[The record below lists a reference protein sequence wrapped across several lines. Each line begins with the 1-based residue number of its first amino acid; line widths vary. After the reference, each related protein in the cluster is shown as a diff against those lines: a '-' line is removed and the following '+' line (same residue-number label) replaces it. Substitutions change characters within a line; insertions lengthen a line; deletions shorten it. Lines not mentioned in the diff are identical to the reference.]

1 MHKSWETKCY
11 IVAPNV
17 ISIIIAVFYVK
28 NMIISACTLSR
39 TTRMRLTSNSRIL
52 CSECGTCFMSP
63 FWHWEFE
70 SGSWIFGIEHGA
82 WIHPTDGVYKIML
95 SYVHYKLF
103 VVKFPDKSEWESRLE
118 TDNNR
123 ELHITQTDLRQ
134 TTALVLC
141 VQLSHKK

>member
-1 MHKSWETKCY
+1 MIRLSVYKHARSSATPSTIHENRGRTQAGVYLLSCNEQWKSQPPWY
-11 IVAPNV
+11 GRAH
-17 ISIIIAVFYVK
+17 
-28 NMIISACTLSR
+28 
-39 TTRMRLTSNSRIL
+39 IL
-52 CSECGTCFMSP
+52 K
-63 FWHWEFE
+63 H
-70 SGSWIFGIEHGA
+70 A
-82 WIHPTDGVYKIML
+82 DRIHPTDGVYKIML